1 MHLTIDGF
9 GGDSARLASEDVMR
23 ELLFRYLTELG
34 LKPAA
39 QPHVHRE
46 SGDEGDVSG
55 FMVGSG
61 SHVTVHTSA
70 ARGQAWVDIFSAD
83 DFDAT
88 LAITATAAAL
98 DLREVTTRL
107 VERAGAESAD

>member
-9 GGDSARLASEDVMR
+9 GGDYERLASEDVLR

-34 LKPAA
+34 LRPAV
-39 QPHVHRE
+39 QPHVYRDVAE
-46 SGDEGDVSG
+46 DGDVSG
-55 FMVGSG
+55 FVVGSG

-88 LAITATAAAL
+88 LAIIATAAAL
-98 DLREVTTRL
+98 ELREVTTRL
-107 VERAGAESAD
+107 LERAVAESVD

>member
-9 GGDSARLASEDVMR
+9 GGDSERLASEDVLR
-23 ELLFRYLTELG
+23 ELLLRYLTELG
-34 LKPAA
+34 LKPAV

-46 SGDEGDVSG
+46 TGDDGDVSG

-107 VERAGAESAD
+107 VERAAAESAE